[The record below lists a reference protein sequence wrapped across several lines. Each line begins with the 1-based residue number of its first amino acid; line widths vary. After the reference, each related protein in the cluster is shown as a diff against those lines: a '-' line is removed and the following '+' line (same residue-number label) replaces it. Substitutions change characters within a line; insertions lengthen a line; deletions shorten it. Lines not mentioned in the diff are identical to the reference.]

1 MENFML
7 LFVFTVIIGGV
18 QCLFN
23 PYPRYSEYCDGGDAG
38 EPLFLTEYI
47 EKGEFELAK
56 NLSLVNHD
64 DMKWLKSYAGY
75 LTVNKNYNSNMFF
88 WFFPAKLE
96 QAKAPVVLW

>member
-1 MENFML
+1 ML

-23 PYPRYSEYCDGGDAG
+23 PYPRYSEYYDGGDAG